1 MPKKNPSSKRKV
13 LSRESSLPIIFIL
26 MAIIAVIVWVNIQR
40 THEFT
45 YTPTQLETSVNS
57 STLQIPDTNFT
68 VTLKDGK
75 AEYSDSDMQG
85 NVSLSNPYF
94 SIETSDGYDTFS
106 TMNYTTGGS
115 GEFIAIA
122 LFHTIENSTVFANT
136 YTIGDRI
143 KVENIEK
150 ISGDKDVYEIKV
162 DYLDREEN
170 APMATDPTIKK
181 SVTLK
186 VDTHKIVSQ
195 PQE

>member
-186 VDTHKIVSQ
+186 VDTHKIVTL
-195 PQE
+195 P